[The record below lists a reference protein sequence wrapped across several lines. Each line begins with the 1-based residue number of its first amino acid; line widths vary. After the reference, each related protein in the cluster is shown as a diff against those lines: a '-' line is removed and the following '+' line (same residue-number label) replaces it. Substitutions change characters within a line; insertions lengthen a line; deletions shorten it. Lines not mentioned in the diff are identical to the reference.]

1 MSGVSPA
8 APMAARPGSAGP
20 GANESLALIADARAV
35 VPNRIDG
42 VDLEAMQLV
51 LLLYRVTNAIVYDIE
66 STVHRPAGWSWSAF
80 RLCFTL
86 WVDGPLEVRTAAQR
100 TGMSKPAV
108 TALANT
114 LQKQGLLAR
123 TDLAGDGRG
132 RVLSLTPAGASHLE
146 TVFREHN
153 AREARWAQTLTAEEL
168 RTITGVLSRLADV
181 GQQDWV
187 STR

>member
-1 MSGVSPA
+1 MPDHPHQA
-8 APMAARPGSAGP
+8 
-20 GANESLALIADARAV
+20 ANESLALIADARSAI
-35 VPNRIDG
+35 PDRIEG
-42 VDLEAMQLV
+42 IDLEAMQLV
-51 LLLYRVTNAIVYDIE
+51 LLLYRVTNAVVYDIE

-86 WVDGPLEVRTAAQR
+86 WVDGPLELRTAAKR

-114 LQKQGLLAR
+114 LQKQGLLTRAEV
-123 TDLAGDGRG
+123 ASDGRG
-132 RVLSLTPAGASHLE
+132 RVLALTDAGRGHLE
-146 TVFREHN
+146 SVFRTHN
-153 AREARWAQTLTAEEL
+153 AREARWAQSLSETEL
-168 RTITGVLSRLADV
+168 RTLTGLLTKLADA